1 MVGAGRRAIESDLP
15 QAFWLAAL
23 LLERSNRGRR
33 CVPRGHCGP
42 AACKIRCVSAG
53 MKKRG
58 KKRGKSGSD
67 TASLFHTLAKMEEAS
82 EAALEAPLLE
92 RAAALGSLLMTLWP
106 ELLQLSVPAKV
117 LLATIGE
124 KTKGEK
130 ERMERERES
139 TFDCFDGTIIFSQPL
154 DLLPL
159 KKKKRQ
165 PCSPSSWSSACS
177 GRSLA

>member
-1 MVGAGRRAIESDLP
+1 
-15 QAFWLAAL
+15 
-23 LLERSNRGRR
+23 
-33 CVPRGHCGP
+33 
-42 AACKIRCVSAG
+42 

-130 ERMERERES
+130 ERMEREREH
-139 TFDCFDGTIIFSQPL
+139 F
-154 DLLPL
+154 
-159 KKKKRQ
+159 
-165 PCSPSSWSSACS
+165 
-177 GRSLA
+177 